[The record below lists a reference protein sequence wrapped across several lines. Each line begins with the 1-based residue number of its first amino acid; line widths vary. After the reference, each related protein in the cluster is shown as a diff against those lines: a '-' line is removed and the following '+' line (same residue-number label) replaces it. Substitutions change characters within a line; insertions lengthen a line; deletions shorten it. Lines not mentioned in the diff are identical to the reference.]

1 MKFYNYQRLSLIYF
15 HFGTE
20 LYIAISGAGGGRR
33 QTGGHRS
40 PREKCGLQVILI
52 LAMML
57 LMLMPIAYDEHDACK
72 SSS

>member
-1 MKFYNYQRLSLIYF
+1 MKFYQRLSFIFF
-15 HFGTE
+15 HFGAE
-20 LYIAISGAGGGRR
+20 LLLYIAISGAGRGRR
-33 QTGGHRS
+33 QTEGHRS

-57 LMLMPIAYDEHDACK
+57 LMSMPIAYDEHDACK